1 MKLRGLTTALACAAL
16 FATIH
21 SAAAT
26 SLVDEGSTTYD
37 PNAGLRWLDLNLT
50 QGLSYNQVLASS
62 YVTAQGFR
70 FATETELKSLYAAVG
85 ITSYDLPNH
94 SFSEENAP
102 KVSSL
107 LGLLACTTQC
117 VVGSP
122 AGQGWV
128 DIGSPTATSYAFFQ
142 FSGPTGVA
150 FLAKQHWR
158 GVQRRGMPVSP
169 IRAASW

>member
-70 FATETELKSLYAAVG
+70 FATETELKSLYKSDFGPRRLWPFGRCAFSSAPGWSARQHLRQVVPNLLVAGVG
-85 ITSYDLPNH
+85 RFDLWLLPG
-94 SFSEENAP
+94 SQLFPLSSSAP
-102 KVSSL
+102 IHRIRDR
-107 LGLLACTTQC
+107 C
-117 VVGSP
+117 
-122 AGQGWV
+122 GQLYLVYLVKG
-128 DIGSPTATSYAFFQ
+128 T
-142 FSGPTGVA
+142 
-150 FLAKQHWR
+150 
-158 GVQRRGMPVSP
+158 
-169 IRAASW
+169 